1 MKSNLLYFAMFFII
15 LCIPF
20 RGNEHEVSWLWA
32 DLPWVP
38 LTLVFMS
45 LVCIA
50 LYIYK
55 RRISER

>member
-20 RGNEHEVSWLWA
+20 KGNENEVSWLWA
-32 DLPWVP
+32 DLLWVP
-38 LTLVFMS
+38 LSLVSMS

-50 LYIYK
+50 IYIYK
-55 RRISER
+55 RRIYEK